1 MTVTNMPMQIS
12 QSEVSSLSNIK
23 NASKAGLVFV
33 FSGVG
38 SAFAKKNYQTSL
50 IIAKDGYTILVDI
63 GNTIPTALSQKGVRV
78 TDFDYYHI
86 THSHADHI
94 GGLEELL
101 LVSRYLTH
109 RKPKIII
116 AEAYQHILWENSLKG
131 GCGYNEGKLLEF
143 TDLAQPIYP
152 VLVKNQP
159 RETYR
164 IEIEGIQLAIY
175 RTMHIPSD
183 AKGWKASFWS
193 TGLLV
198 DNKVLFTADTRFDET
213 LFEDI
218 DLASIETI
226 FHDCQLFNPETVH
239 ATYDQ
244 LKTLPA
250 SLRSKIVLSH
260 YGDNFEQYNPV
271 ADGFIGFARPW
282 TCYSWQN

>member
-1 MTVTNMPMQIS
+1 MQIA
-12 QSEVSSLSNIK
+12 QNEVSSLSDIK

-38 SAFAKKNYQTSL
+38 SAFAKKNNQTSL
-50 IIAKDGYTILVDI
+50 IIAKDGITILVDI
-63 GNTIPTALSQKGVRV
+63 GTTIPVALSQKGIRV

-86 THSHADHI
+86 THSHAVHI

-101 LVSRYLTH
+101 LVSRYLTQ

-116 AEAYQHILWENSLKG
+116 TETYQHILWENSLKG
-131 GCGYNEGKLLEF
+131 GCGHNEIKPLEF
-143 TDLAQPIYP
+143 PDLAQPLYP

-164 IEIEGIQLAIY
+164 IEVAGIQLDIF
-175 RTMHIPSD
+175 RTMHIPSG
-183 AKGWKASFWS
+183 AKGWKDSFWS
-193 TGLLV
+193 TGMIV
-198 DNKVLFTADTRFDET
+198 DNKVLFTVDTRFDET

-218 DLASIETI
+218 DLATVETI

-239 ATYDQ
+239 ATYDK

-250 SLRSKIVLSH
+250 SLRNKMVLSH
-260 YGDNFEQYNPV
+260 YGDNFEQCNPV

-282 TCYSWQN
+282 VCYSWQN